1 MNTINKILVALDLSQ
16 IDEYVTQYASYIATT
31 TKAEKVYF
39 VHNIKRYEI
48 SKWFEKELEA
58 LDLEGM
64 IEKKIAKTIAENFNA
79 EVEYEILISDDPYT
93 ESMISYMA
101 NKYQVNLVMVGNK
114 NTFKGTGAISGKLL
128 RLLKCDVLSVP
139 KEAKIPAENLL
150 CTTDFSVKS
159 QRGIR
164 RAMQFQ
170 EQNGGK
176 LACLRVYNIPAQYFP
191 ALDVKQAE
199 KRIEGQT
206 DKAFSKLFQKLGAT
220 DIQPIAEIAGEN
232 SIPEQIQETAEE
244 GYDLLFMSD
253 RGQNNF
259 TSLLVGSTTEE
270 IFSHYLNIPLWVVK

>member
-1 MNTINKILVALDLSQ
+1 MNTINKILVALDLTQ
-16 IDEYVTQYASYIATT
+16 IDEVVTKYASYIVNV

-48 SKWFEKELEA
+48 SKWFEKELES
-58 LDLEGM
+58 LDLESM
-64 IEKKIAKTIAENFNA
+64 IERKIEKTIEANFTSNVDF
-79 EVEYEILISDDPYT
+79 EVLISDDPYT

-101 NKYQVNLVMVGNK
+101 DKYQVNLVMVGNK

-139 KEAKIPAENLL
+139 MEAKIPAENML

-206 DKAFSKLFQKLGAT
+206 DKAFSKLFQKLGAS
-220 DIQPIAEIAGEN
+220 DIQSISEIAGEN
-232 SIPEQIQETAEE
+232 SIPEQIQETAEKE
-244 GYDLLFMSD
+244 FDLLFMSD

-270 IFSHYLNIPLWVVK
+270 IFTHYLSIPLWVVK